1 MLTRDEEA
9 TRLEIQYTYDS
20 AIIAAKLAELTY
32 QENMESLEEELQSV
46 KDELAELQE
55 TLETLKAMTD
65 GIVTA
70 GTAGTVAAVNYE
82 ADDLFSQ
89 DTAPYSIYNTDTVQV
104 AIAVSQYDIADISVG
119 DTVNVQIS
127 GMMNLDGT
135 ITEKVS
141 EPTDGTSRTE
151 IIYEVEVSLDNSRG
165 RLSSGLAAVVTV
177 DTEEAQN
184 TENTEQ
190 NAEMQNTENAEQSAD
205 AQNTEAQSENIN
217 SGQ

>member
-1 MLTRDEEA
+1 
-9 TRLEIQYTYDS
+9 
-20 AIIAAKLAELTY
+20 
-32 QENMESLEEELQSV
+32 MESLEEELQSV

-89 DTAPYSIYNTDTVQV
+89 DTAPYSNYNTDTVQV

-141 EPTDGTSRTE
+141 EPTDGTSRSE

-165 RLSSGLAAVVTV
+165 MLSFGLAAVVTV
-177 DTEEAQN
+177 DTEE
-184 TENTEQ
+184 T
-190 NAEMQNTENAEQSAD
+190 
-205 AQNTEAQSENIN
+205 QSENME